1 MAKPSER
8 SDSNLLIAV
17 GIILFISCVCS
28 LYTAFVVKG
37 VLNAFASSQTMALI
51 ITDAGVKSDDANLER
66 QLSSATA
73 ALKMSADISYALVV
87 ASLMMGLALVW
98 RVLAKKENG

>member
-1 MAKPSER
+1 VAKPSER